1 MKSIPM
7 KSMSMGLCMLALG
20 LVLAGCGGQSAVQ
33 PAPGEGAAAGN
44 ETQTSGMNQG
54 YGNAGQPMGQNQQ
67 SAANQRPDQNVVYFD
82 FDRSTVKPE
91 YTDLLTQTANYL
103 VAHPNVNVRLEG
115 YTDERGTKAY
125 NIALGDR
132 RAQSVKRFL
141 MLQGVA
147 DSQIQTVSYG
157 EEDPADPAHNEAA
170 WAKNRRAVIVY
181 LQ

>member
-1 MKSIPM
+1 MKSLAM
-7 KSMSMGLCMLALG
+7 WFAVVALG
-20 LVLAGCGGQSAVQ
+20 AALAGCGGQSNVQ
-33 PAPGEGAAAGN
+33 PAPAPGGATGN
-44 ETQTSGMNQG
+44 GTQTSGMNQG
-54 YGNAGQPMGQNQQ
+54 AQNQGQ
-67 SAANQRPDQNVVYFD
+67 ELGSQQQQQPQPGQTRPQQNVVYFG
-82 FDRSTVKPE
+82 FDMSDIKPE

-141 MLQGVA
+141 MLQGVSA
-147 DSQIQTVSYG
+147 DQIQTVSYG
-157 EEDPADPAHNEAA
+157 EEDPADPGHNEAA
-170 WAKNRRAVIVY
+170 WAKNRRVVIVY

>member
-1 MKSIPM
+1 MKPISVKSI
-7 KSMSMGLCMLALG
+7 GAGFCVLTLG

-33 PAPGEGAAAGN
+33 PAPGGAAAGN
-44 ETQTSGMNQG
+44 ESQTSGMNQG
-54 YGNAGQPMGQNQQ
+54 AMGEGQPLTQNQP
-67 SAANQRPDQNVVYFD
+67 AATETRPAQNVVYFD
-82 FDRSTVKPE
+82 FDQSDIKPQ
-91 YTDLLTQTANYL
+91 YTDLLTQTSNYL
-103 VAHPNVNVRLEG
+103 VAHPDVHVRLEG

-147 DSQIQTVSYG
+147 DNQMETVSYG
-157 EEDPADPAHNEAA
+157 EEDPADPGHNEAA
-170 WAKNRRAVIVY
+170 WAKNRRVVIVY